1 MKPSIILILLLV
13 FFALIGA
20 VLTIIIKCFF
30 TEESKQF
37 SLTWF
42 YNIIMFFAEMVGLPI
57 YYIKY
62 CISQQRRPTINLE
75 PEEIKEGQILLEIE
89 EEKPKKKNILI
100 LILPCLCDTI
110 GTFLANIGFAQLH
123 GSIFQTLK
131 GAMIMIITFLISKF
145 FLKNKH
151 ILDHYIAIS
160 IALLGFILVGV
171 SSFFGN
177 LSTNSTTFDFDGFT
191 LLGIGLIILST
202 FFNSIQLGL
211 EEHYMRKY
219 KFHPYFCIGY
229 EGLFGF
235 FINLIICI
243 ILSFI
248 SCGDEPSHFFQ
259 NICIKDN
266 NNVWKVENILFSLTK
281 IFTELNFAFFALFS
295 IIFLGAFNLFSI
307 NITKYSGAMG
317 RSIAENFRTFLPYIF
332 FVLPILEEGKR
343 EQFNWFR
350 LFGLI
355 LIFISLIIYY
365 GTFKFDKRRIIKQ
378 KKNILHNIDEIEK
391 NDILQTDSSKG

>member
-1 MKPSIILILLLV
+1 
-13 FFALIGA
+13 
-20 VLTIIIKCFF
+20 
-30 TEESKQF
+30 
-37 SLTWF
+37 
-42 YNIIMFFAEMVGLPI
+42 MFFAEMVGLPI

-191 LLGIGLIILST
+191 LLGIG
-202 FFNSIQLGL
+202 
-211 EEHYMRKY
+211 
-219 KFHPYFCIGY
+219 
-229 EGLFGF
+229 
-235 FINLIICI
+235 
-243 ILSFI
+243 
-248 SCGDEPSHFFQ
+248 
-259 NICIKDN
+259 
-266 NNVWKVENILFSLTK
+266 
-281 IFTELNFAFFALFS
+281 
-295 IIFLGAFNLFSI
+295 
-307 NITKYSGAMG
+307 
-317 RSIAENFRTFLPYIF
+317 
-332 FVLPILEEGKR
+332 
-343 EQFNWFR
+343 
-350 LFGLI
+350 
-355 LIFISLIIYY
+355 
-365 GTFKFDKRRIIKQ
+365 
-378 KKNILHNIDEIEK
+378 
-391 NDILQTDSSKG
+391 